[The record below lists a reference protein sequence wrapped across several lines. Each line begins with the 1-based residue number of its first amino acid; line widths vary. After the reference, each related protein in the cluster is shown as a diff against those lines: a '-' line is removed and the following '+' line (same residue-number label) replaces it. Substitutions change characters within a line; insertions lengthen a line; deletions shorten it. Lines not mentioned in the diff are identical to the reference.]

1 MAFENQKIPPTI
13 NLRTVKPEIT
23 GVIEGRM
30 KIVDEVQ
37 DLPGSLISLNSS
49 GFGGA
54 NAHCL
59 LNGNLK
65 SKINRGIPNDGIP
78 RLVVWS
84 GRTEEAVASIL
95 DSVAQKPLDAEYV
108 ALLHNTQT
116 QSHTANFYKGYGIF
130 TQNDETGNATCV
142 LKEIQHY
149 SGVKRPMAWI
159 YSGMGSQWGAMG
171 KDLMKIPLFER
182 TISKCHNV
190 LALKGINLKEIITST
205 DPSVFDNILHSFI
218 GIAAIQLGLTNI
230 LKAIGLEPDYI
241 IGHSLGELGCSYADG
256 CCDADEMILSAYSR
270 GMASLETKIIH
281 GAMAA
286 VGLGYAQLKEIVPD
300 GVEIACHNSFES
312 TTISGPAENI
322 SKFVAKLKAKGI
334 FAKEVASSN
343 VPYHSSYIKNLGP
356 NLLARLKTVHKYPRK
371 RSSRWISSSYP
382 QSKWHLEECQYTSA
396 EYQTNNVLSTVL
408 FEEALSHLP
417 ANVVAIEIAPHG
429 LLQAILKRV
438 LVEASNLSLAQRGNK
453 NNDQFLLSNLGK

>member
-13 NLRTVKPEIT
+13 NIKTVKPEIS
-23 GVIEGRM
+23 GVVEGRM
-30 KIVDEVQ
+30 KIVDKVQ
-37 DLPGSLISLNSS
+37 DLPGSMISLNSS

-59 LNGNLK
+59 LRGNMNAK
-65 SKINRGIPNDGIP
+65 VNRGVPGDDIP
-78 RLVVWS
+78 RLVLWS
-84 GRTEEAVASIL
+84 GRTKEAVNSIF
-95 DSVAQKPLDAEYV
+95 DGIVQKPLDAEFI

-130 TQNDETGNATCV
+130 TKSGESASCIQR
-142 LKEIQHY
+142 EILHY

-171 KDLMKIPLFER
+171 RDLMKIPIFER
-182 TISKCHNV
+182 SIQKCQSI
-190 LALKGINLKEIITST
+190 LALKGINLKEIITSM

-218 GIAAIQLGLTNI
+218 GIAAVQIGLTDI

-241 IGHSLGELGCSYADG
+241 VGHSLGELGCAYADG
-256 CCDADEMILSAYSR
+256 TCDAEEMILSAYSR

-281 GAMAA
+281 GSMAA
-286 VGLGYAQLKEIVPD
+286 VGLGYAQLKDIVPN

-322 SKFVAKLKAKGI
+322 TKFVAELKAKGI

-343 VPYHSSYIKNLGP
+343 IPYHSSYIKNLGP
-356 NLLARLKTVHKYPRK
+356 NLLARLKAVHKHPRK

-382 QSKWHLEECQYTSA
+382 QSQWHLEECQYTSA

-408 FEEALSHLP
+408 FEEALNHLP
-417 ANVVAIEIAPHG
+417 FNVLALEIAPHG
-429 LLQAILKRV
+429 LLQAILKRA
-438 LVEASNLSLAQRGNK
+438 LVEASNLSLTQRGHK
-453 NNDQFLLSNLGK
+453 NNDIFLLNALGK